1 MNQITLRQ
9 EVRASHLIT
18 IVGMMLIDYLCISL
32 LITQTSID
40 SLYATMLAILAC
52 ALCCLTYLLNRKQS
66 IFCFS
71 GVILLYTMMT
81 QFGLA
86 IPFAFF
92 GKDILSQYSDYT
104 LRFLE
109 SSSLSDAL
117 LMGSIAILTYAI
129 VSQLVTVSIPLVDGE
144 KQYERAEEPNSQYG
158 VLVYVGYALI
168 MLTLLFM
175 LYYLATGAFRI
186 GGLYSDYRKNVVN
199 ESSLYAYVLM
209 FYSMGLIFIVA
220 CGTKKQI
227 KLGLLL
233 YCLPGLIFLLTGNK
247 GEVMYSALAAIAVII
262 YRGYR
267 PDIRLA
273 VLITVTLLFVIPIV
287 TSTRNLDPGSIAE
300 EINIGLFD
308 SFSEMG
314 MQIRV
319 SVYVVEQFSL
329 GLRDFLYGYSYYS
342 PIVNIIGNFLPF
354 VYISRPADYNFS
366 SEFTGMGF
374 SQVAES
380 YCNFGLIGIVLF
392 FSIISFLVS
401 LREQQKLD
409 GYQLAFLGCAT
420 SILINATRNRFAF
433 VIGQLVMIWVFLR
446 VTRALVTLYRN
457 TKESNQI

>member
-1 MNQITLRQ
+1 MNQTILKQ
-9 EVRASHLIT
+9 EVHASHLI
-18 IVGMMLIDYLCISL
+18 IFVGMLLIDYLCIGL
-32 LITQTSID
+32 LVTQISVD
-40 SLYATMLAILAC
+40 SFYATLLAILSC
-52 ALCCLTYLLNRKQS
+52 ALCCLTYLLNRTKS

-81 QFGLA
+81 QFGLV

-109 SSSLSDAL
+109 SSSLSVAI
-117 LMGSIAILTYAI
+117 LMGSIAILTYTI
-129 VSQLVTVSIPLVDGE
+129 VSQLVTILMPSRECE
-144 KQYERAEEPNSQYG
+144 KQYGNKPDGQCG
-158 VLVYVGYALI
+158 VLVYIGYALI
-168 MLTLLFM
+168 LLTLFFL

-199 ESSLYAYVLM
+199 ESNLYAYVLM
-209 FYSMGLIFIVA
+209 LYSMGLIFIVA
-220 CGTKKQI
+220 CGTKQQI
-227 KLGLLL
+227 KHGLLL

-267 PDIRLA
+267 PDIRLVIIVA
-273 VLITVTLLFVIPIV
+273 ATLLFVIPVV
-287 TSTRNLDPGSIAE
+287 TSTRNLDPGLITE
-300 EINIGLFD
+300 GINIGLFD

-319 SVYVVEQFSL
+319 SVYVIEQFSL

-354 VYISRPADYNFS
+354 VYNSPPEDYNFS
-366 SEFTGMGF
+366 SEFAGMGF

-380 YCNFGLIGIVLF
+380 YCNFGLVGIVLF
-392 FSIISFLVS
+392 FSIVS
-401 LREQQKLD
+401 VCVSVRERQKLD

-433 VIGQLVMIWVFLR
+433 VIGQLVMIWLFLR
-446 VTRALVTLYRN
+446 VVRALVTLYMN
-457 TKESNQI
+457 TKELNQI